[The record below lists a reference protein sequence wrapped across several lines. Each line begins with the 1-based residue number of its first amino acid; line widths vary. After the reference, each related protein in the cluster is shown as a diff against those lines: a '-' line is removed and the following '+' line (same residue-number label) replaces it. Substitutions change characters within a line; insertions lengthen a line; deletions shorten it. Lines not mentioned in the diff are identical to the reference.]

1 MPSIISTAAFAL
13 LALSAAVSAVPHA
26 ACTDG
31 RPSLSGTNDG
41 QDLAF
46 SVFKDTAVNVNAPG
60 GNGQGLAGAF
70 DGTKVSFAKFPK
82 WKRSSVT
89 CGDCATTSATRY
101 TGNPK
106 SIVDKCLTLSANTL
120 TVQTCNSAG
129 TETLDFKA

>member
-82 WKRSSVT
+82 WKRSSNPT
-89 CGDCATTSATRY
+89 LAGHMRRLRY
-101 TGNPK
+101 YFCHSLYRQSK
-106 SIVDKCLTLSANTL
+106 KHC
-120 TVQTCNSAG
+120 
-129 TETLDFKA
+129 